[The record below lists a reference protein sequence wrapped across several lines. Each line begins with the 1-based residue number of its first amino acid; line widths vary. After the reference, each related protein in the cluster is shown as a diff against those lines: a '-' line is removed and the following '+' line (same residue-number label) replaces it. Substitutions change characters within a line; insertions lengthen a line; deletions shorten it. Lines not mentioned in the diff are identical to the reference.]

1 MTSRM
6 NPYIQF
12 RDTAKDALEF
22 YARVFGAD

>member
-6 NPYIQF
+6 TPYIPF

>member
-1 MTSRM
+1 M

-22 YARVFGAD
+22 YARVFGAN